1 MSHGA
6 IEGSTKQLLNFF
18 ENLQSFCSGVV
29 TRKKACHCFEGIANA
44 MQKNPE
50 NEYGPIDNTRLEKY
64 MKIFRENGF
73 KIPRACMTD
82 DHESVPQLKT
92 K

>member
-1 MSHGA
+1 
-6 IEGSTKQLLNFF
+6 
-18 ENLQSFCSGVV
+18 
-29 TRKKACHCFEGIANA
+29 

-73 KIPRACMTD
+73 KIPRTCMTD
-82 DHESVPQLKT
+82 DDESVSKLKIESKEDPNKSMET
-92 K
+92 YSTAGSVRDVDPPLETTRQNVFYAEEIPTQI